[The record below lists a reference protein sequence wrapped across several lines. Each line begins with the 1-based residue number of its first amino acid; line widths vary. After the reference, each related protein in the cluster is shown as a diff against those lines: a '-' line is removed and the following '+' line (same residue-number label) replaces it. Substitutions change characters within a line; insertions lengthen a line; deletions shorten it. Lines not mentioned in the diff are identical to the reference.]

1 MNQDENELTRQR
13 REKLEA
19 LRRAGVDPFG
29 GRYPVTHW
37 ARDLAERLGSAGESE
52 LKGCGPVSLAG
63 RVVTMRHHGKTCFA
77 HMRKSRVRNAMRF
90 PIFKFAA
97 ACSRILS
104 SLMRWPVDVPVSRLS
119 RQPGSICRSSTV
131 IRAMLPPRK
140 RKWSERRRR

>member
-52 LKGCGPVSLAG
+52 LKGFGPVSLAG
-63 RVVTMRHHGKTCFA
+63 STRAPTGSATSTRA
-77 HMRKSRVRNAMRF
+77 
-90 PIFKFAA
+90 
-97 ACSRILS
+97 S
-104 SLMRWPVDVPVSRLS
+104 S
-119 RQPGSICRSSTV
+119 SSTPA
-131 IRAMLPPRK
+131 ISSASPARCSGRGRASSRS
-140 RKWSERRRR
+140 R